1 MDRLWAPWR
10 GKYVTGESKPVG
22 CVFCAAAAAT
32 EALPDGDLPDSGP
45 GELVLARGEHVL
57 AILNRYPYNNGH
69 LMVVPYVHASRLA
82 EVCAEA
88 RSEMMEV
95 AAAWTEVLTA
105 LMRADGFNVGFNL
118 GAAAGAG
125 LADHLHLHIVPRW
138 QGDTNLMPV
147 VGGVKVVPEALDT
160 SCARLRAAWR
170 ERQTRQ

>member
-10 GKYVTGESKPVG
+10 GSYVTGEAKPVG
-22 CVFCAAAAAT
+22 CVFCAAATAAV
-32 EALPDGDLPDSGP
+32 AGADLPASGP
-45 GELVLARGEHVL
+45 GELVLARGEHVF

-69 LMVVPYVHASRLA
+69 LMVVPYEHASRLSQ
-82 EVCAEA
+82 VCAAA
-88 RSEMMEV
+88 RAEMMEQ
-95 AAAWTEVLTA
+95 AAEWTEVMAA
-105 LMRADGFNVGFNL
+105 LMKADGFNVGYNL

-147 VGGVKVVPEALDT
+147 VGGVKVMPEALET